1 MLSSVPIKGY
11 QVCQRRKTRSCLA
24 DKECLA
30 GGPTTVVVVGVVP
43 VVTVTIE
50 NPGVRTV
57 VVVPAKARHGVARQ
71 IMTDR

>member
-1 MLSSVPIKGY
+1 MLSSVPIKGD

-30 GGPTTVVVVGVVP
+30 GGPTTVVVVVVVP
-43 VVTVTIE
+43 VVVVTIE
-50 NPGVRTV
+50 NPSVGTIVTVAPKVR
-57 VVVPAKARHGVARQ
+57 RGVARQ